1 MDQELLNEFILEAKA
16 NIDQMEE
23 LLLKPESLNNS
34 KKIDELFRAAHSI
47 KGTAG
52 FFGLTKVMNLAHVM
66 ESILDELREENLK
79 INDVIVDG
87 LIHAVDV
94 MRRLLNDEEVE
105 IESVID
111 DLKVILTT
119 KTEVD
124 NGKIGVAELQS
135 AAMLW
140 EQLMQEEQKEVKAAV
155 EIPPLP
161 VVDNN
166 TEKILTEDSIR
177 VKVGNLNSL
186 LNLTGEIVLM
196 RNQLLRLTKDPEKNK
211 QELSALAKNL
221 DVMITSLHKEV
232 MKTRMQPIG
241 TIFNKFP
248 RMVREI
254 A

>member
-1 MDQELLNEFILEAKA
+1 
-16 NIDQMEE
+16 
-23 LLLKPESLNNS
+23 
-34 KKIDELFRAAHSI
+34 
-47 KGTAG
+47 
-52 FFGLTKVMNLAHVM
+52 MNCA
-66 ESILDELREENLK
+66 RKFK

-111 DLKVILTT
+111 DLKVIATT

-140 EQLMQEEQKEVKAAV
+140 EQLMQEKQKEVKAAV

-161 VVDNN
+161 VGDNN

-177 VKVGNLNSL
+177 LKLV
-186 LNLTGEIVLM
+186 I
-196 RNQLLRLTKDPEKNK
+196 
-211 QELSALAKNL
+211 
-221 DVMITSLHKEV
+221 
-232 MKTRMQPIG
+232 
-241 TIFNKFP
+241 
-248 RMVREI
+248 
-254 A
+254 

>member
-52 FFGLTKVMNLAHVM
+52 FFCLTKVMNLAHVM
-66 ESILDELREENLK
+66 ESILDELREGNLK

-166 TEKILTEDSIR
+166 THS
-177 VKVGNLNSL
+177 
-186 LNLTGEIVLM
+186 
-196 RNQLLRLTKDPEKNK
+196 
-211 QELSALAKNL
+211 
-221 DVMITSLHKEV
+221 
-232 MKTRMQPIG
+232 
-241 TIFNKFP
+241 
-248 RMVREI
+248 
-254 A
+254 